1 MKLKELTDKNWNN
14 YLTPF
19 RDDYEMVIIQY
30 INSGCHSFLESMSIG
45 NYYLAYK
52 HDNKYFLLTHNLIT
66 KTRVNPDYTIK
77 VNADSRFK
85 EFKIY
90 GWFYSAAR
98 KAIVPVF
105 CFDFYNRELVD
116 NRAELCNVGSKYFLP
131 SALKAYEKNSSY
143 LMTLNK
149 FIFDSIKYHFNYFP
163 PKSHENN
170 LFESIYQCNTISELL
185 NYIKTCINTEY
196 AKKGIALHE
205 KMAAEIAESI
215 KIVNNSDCI
224 VSITQTDNMSWKVQ
238 PVYPYDYPEIKPELY
253 HMINDGVMSINDAL
267 LISKN
272 NIPIINYQQNPTLSG
287 ITVCTYFPLDKNN
300 LPAKIFIDY
309 VYPLDRD
316 VNNIIKRL
324 TKNYT
329 LNDLFGK
336 SSNNDL
342 NLLFLLL

>member
-14 YLTPF
+14 FFTPL
-19 RDDYEMVIIQY
+19 RDDYEIVIIQY
-30 INSGCHSFLESMSIG
+30 YKTTESYLGSRTVG

-52 HDNKYFLLTHNLIT
+52 KDDKYFLLTNNIKPNNHN
-66 KTRVNPDYTIK
+66 DYVIK

-85 EFKIY
+85 EYAIK
-90 GWFYSAAR
+90 GWFFSSAR
-98 KAIVPVF
+98 NSIVPVF
-105 CFDFYNRELVD
+105 CVDNYNRELVD
-116 NRAELCNVGSKYFLP
+116 NRALSCDVEDKWFISF
-131 SALKAYEKNSSY
+131 KNLSSY
-143 LMTLNK
+143 NETK
-149 FIFDSIKYHFNYFP
+149 FSLGRFKGFIINSIEYHFDKKIKYKMDFNILYDTRKSSFTNIAQFINAIENYF
-163 PKSHENN
+163 
-170 LFESIYQCNTISELL
+170 ITQ
-185 NYIKTCINTEY
+185 
-196 AKKGIALHE
+196 KGIEIHE
-205 KMAAEIAESI
+205 QIAVDINESK
-215 KIVNNSDCI
+215 KIVNSCDTI
-224 VSITQTDNMSWKVQ
+224 LSINKTHQKLINTTI
-238 PVYPYDYPEIKPELY
+238 VYPYDYTEIKPELY

-300 LPAKIFIDY
+300 LPTKIFIDY

-316 VNNIIKRL
+316 INIIKR
-324 TKNYT
+324 